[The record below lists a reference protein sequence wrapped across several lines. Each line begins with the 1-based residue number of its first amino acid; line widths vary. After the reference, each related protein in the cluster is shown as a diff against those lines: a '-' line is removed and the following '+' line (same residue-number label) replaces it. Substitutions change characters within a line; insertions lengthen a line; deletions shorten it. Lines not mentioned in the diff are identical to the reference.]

1 MPTQGGVSMQNKAH
15 HVVIVGGG
23 FGGLHAAKKLAKAN
37 VRLTLVDRRNFH
49 LFQPLLYQVATGAVS
64 PANIATPIRAILRR
78 DGNTRV
84 LLAEVVGIDPSGR
97 ELILN
102 DDGLRKDRIP
112 YDTLIVATGVTHAYF
127 GHDGWANYAPGLK
140 TIEDATAS
148 RAQVLTAFENAERET
163 DPKKSREWLTFVIIG
178 GGPTGV
184 EMAGALAEIA
194 HYTLRGNFRNIDPAQ
209 ARILLIEGTDRIL
222 PTYPLDL
229 SAQAA
234 TALTR
239 MGVTTMT
246 SAMVTDVQP
255 LVVTLRRG
263 EATEAIHARTILW
276 AAGVQASPLGRLL
289 AETTGAELDRAGRV
303 IVQPDLSLPGHPEI
317 FVIGDLANFSHQP
330 GKRIPGVA
338 QVAIQQGL
346 YVARLIEARLN
357 GKTLPPFHYKDL
369 GNMATIGRAVAVADF
384 GRVHLHGFLGWLAWV
399 FIHIINLI
407 EFENRQLVMLQ
418 WAWSYVTRN
427 RAARLIT
434 GEEALPNPET
444 AIK

>member
-1 MPTQGGVSMQNKAH
+1 MQNKTH

-37 VRLTLVDRRNFH
+37 VQLTLVDRRNFH
-49 LFQPLLYQVATGAVS
+49 LFQPLLYQVATGALS

-78 DGNTRV
+78 DRNTRV
-84 LLAEVVGIDPSGR
+84 LLAEVMGINPSSR
-97 ELILN
+97 ELILS
-102 DDGLRKDRIP
+102 DDRIP

-127 GHDGWANYAPGLK
+127 GHDGWANCAPGLK
-140 TIEDATAS
+140 TIEDATAI

-317 FVIGDLANFSHQP
+317 FVIGDLANFSHQT
-330 GKRIPGVA
+330 GKPLPGVA

-444 AIK
+444 VIK